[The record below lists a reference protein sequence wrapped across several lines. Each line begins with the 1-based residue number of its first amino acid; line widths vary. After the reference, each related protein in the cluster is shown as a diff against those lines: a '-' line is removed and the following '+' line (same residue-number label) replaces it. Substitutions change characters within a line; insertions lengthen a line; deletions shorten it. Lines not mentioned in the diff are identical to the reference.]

1 MIGYLD
7 IPSGL
12 SGDMFL
18 GCLVDAEWP
27 VDNLIGAIRTMGLP
41 RQEWSVTTHQV
52 SKGALRATLVE
63 VQAHEAD
70 AHRHLKDIRRLIE
83 SSDLPS
89 PVKDRAVAVFVRLA
103 EAEAKVHGTTP
114 EQVHFHEVG
123 SLDAIIDIVGAVC
136 GLHELGVDTLHCGV
150 PPLGDGWIDSS
161 HGRMP
166 LPAPATLELL
176 AAVKAPTRPAPGP
189 GEWLTPT
196 GAALLAE
203 LARFEQPPMHLARV
217 GVGAGQ
223 RDADWPNVARLW
235 LGEGVTTG
243 PMVQIET
250 NIDDMNPQLYAA
262 VSEQLFDAGA
272 RDVWLSPVQMKK
284 GRPAVVL
291 SALAPA
297 SCRQAVCELIIR
309 ETTTFGLRVH
319 DVQRLEARRE
329 QKLVE
334 TPYGSLSVKLKW
346 LDDELLGASPEYD
359 QCRQLATKA
368 GATVRSV
375 YEAAQA
381 AANRLVQAN
390 GARTGGAEPGN

>member
-18 GCLVDAEWP
+18 GCLVDAGWP
-27 VDNLIGAIRTMGLP
+27 VDHLIGAIRKLGLP
-41 RQEWSVTTHQV
+41 QQEWSVTAREV
-52 SKGALRATLVE
+52 SKGALRATLVD
-63 VQAHEAD
+63 VQARETS

-83 SSDLPS
+83 SSDLPQI
-89 PVKDRAVAVFVRLA
+89 VKKQAVAVFVRLA
-103 EAEAKVHGTTP
+103 EAEAKVHGTTRDK
-114 EQVHFHEVG
+114 VHFHEVG
-123 SLDAIIDIVGAVC
+123 ALDAIIDIVGTAC
-136 GLHELGVDTLHCGV
+136 GLHELKVQTLYCGEA
-150 PPLGDGWIDSS
+150 PLGNGWVEAS
-161 HGRMP
+161 HGRIP

-196 GAALLAE
+196 GAALVAE

-217 GVGAGQ
+217 GIGAGQ

-235 LGEGVTTG
+235 LGEGKSAG

-262 VSEQLFDAGA
+262 VSEQLFEAGA
-272 RDVWLSPVQMKK
+272 RDVWLAPVQMKK

-291 SALAPA
+291 SALTPA
-297 SCRQAVCELIIR
+297 SCREAVCELIIR

-329 QKLVE
+329 HKLVE
-334 TPYGSLSVKLKW
+334 TPYGSLAVKLKW
-346 LDDELLGASPEYD
+346 LDGELLGASPEYD
-359 QCRQLATKA
+359 QCQELAMKA
-368 GATVRSV
+368 GAPVRAV

-381 AANRLVQAN
+381 AANHLVQAN
-390 GARTGGAEPGN
+390 GAKTGGASRGS